1 MGVEGVVTIEIID
14 VLPTGVRRAYVAGNG
29 LTGVFLR
36 EDIYACA
43 RYW

>member
-14 VLPTGVRRAYVAGNG
+14 VLPTGVRCTYIAGNG
-29 LTGVFLR
+29 LASVFLR
-36 EDIYACA
+36 EDVYACA